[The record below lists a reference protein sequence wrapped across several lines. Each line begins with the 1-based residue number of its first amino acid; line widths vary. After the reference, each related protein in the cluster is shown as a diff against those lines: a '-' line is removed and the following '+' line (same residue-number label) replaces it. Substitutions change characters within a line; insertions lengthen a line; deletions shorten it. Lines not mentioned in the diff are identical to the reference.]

1 MKICTI
7 VGNRPQFIKEA
18 PVSLQLAKCGIK
30 EVLIH
35 TGQHYDANMSDVFF
49 DNLELPK
56 PDYHFSIIHRLH
68 GAMTGEILTKIE
80 EVLIKEQPDYAIIYG
95 DTNSTLAGALAAVK
109 LHIPVMHI
117 EAGVRIYDITAPEE
131 VNRVLASH
139 ITTIHCCCTQHNV
152 DNLKREGITKNV
164 YLTGDVML
172 DAFKLFSEKAKQ
184 TSNIIG
190 QLDLEGVPYVLM
202 TFHRPE
208 NIDSKEGCLQLIKLI
223 KQIPYKIVFPIHP
236 RTKNSFT
243 RHGLMERLKTLSHL
257 IILDPIPYLDT
268 INLINNCAF
277 VVTDSGGLQREAFFV
292 KKYCYFFYFDGC
304 WPELEE
310 IGWQTRYNLSEN
322 LFDFSKI
329 TGNDYFNNPFGDG
342 NESENIVWLLK
353 NGKNMSYNY
362 GTF

>member
-1 MKICTI
+1 M
-7 VGNRPQFIKEA
+7 
-18 PVSLQLAKCGIK
+18 SLQLAKCGIK

-68 GAMTGEILTKIE
+68 GAMTGEILAKIE
-80 EVLIKEQPDYAIIYG
+80 EVLVKEQPDYAIIYG

-109 LHIPVMHI
+109 LHIPVVHI
-117 EAGVRIYDITAPEE
+117 EAGVRIYDLTAPEE

-139 ITTIHCCCTQHNV
+139 IATIHCCCTQHNV

-172 DAFKLFSEKAKQ
+172 DAFKLFSEKAKRDSS
-184 TSNIIG
+184 TIEKLG
-190 QLDLEGVPYVLM
+190 LKDMPYVLM

-208 NIDSKEGCLQLIKLI
+208 NIDSKEGCSHLIKLMG
-223 KQIPYKIVFPIHP
+223 QIPHKIVFPMHP
-236 RTKNSFT
+236 RTKNSFV
-243 RHGLMERLKTLSHL
+243 RHGLWEHLESLSNL
-257 IILDPIPYLDT
+257 ILLEPISYLDT

-277 VVTDSGGLQREAFFV
+277 VVTDSGGLQREAFFA

-322 LFDFSKI
+322 LFDFSKTI
-329 TGNDYFNNPFGDG
+329 GNNHFHNPFGDG
-342 NESENIVWLLK
+342 KASERIVQLLK
-353 NGKNMSYNY
+353 DFEK
-362 GTF
+362 

>member
-1 MKICTI
+1 MKVCTI

-80 EVLIKEQPDYAIIYG
+80 EVLVKEQPDYAIIYG

-184 TSNIIG
+184 SSNIISRLSLKG
-190 QLDLEGVPYVLM
+190 NSYILM

-223 KQIPYKIVFPIHP
+223 KQVPYKIIFPIHP
-236 RTKNSFT
+236 RTKNSFVK
-243 RHGLMERLKTLSHL
+243 HGLWTQIENVSKLTLL
-257 IILDPIPYLDT
+257 EPISYLET
-268 INLINNCAF
+268 INLINNCVF
-277 VVTDSGGLQREAFFV
+277 VVTDSGGLQREAFFAG
-292 KKYCYFFYFDGC
+292 KYCYFFYFDGC

-310 IGWQTRYNLSEN
+310 IGWQTRYNLSKN
-322 LFDFSKI
+322 LFDFSKK
-329 TGNDYFNNPFGDG
+329 TGEIYTINPFGEG
-342 NESENIVWLLK
+342 NASEKIIRLLAGLK
-353 NGKNMSYNY
+353 K
-362 GTF
+362 

>member
-18 PVSLQLAKCGIK
+18 PVSLQLAKYGIK

-56 PDYHFSIIHRLH
+56 PDYHFSIIHRSH

-80 EVLIKEQPDYAIIYG
+80 EVLVKENPEWVLIYG

-139 ITTIHCCCTQHNV
+139 VTTIHCCCTQHNV
-152 DNLKREGITKNV
+152 DNLKKEGITKNV

-172 DAFKLFSEKAKQ
+172 DAFKLFSKKAKQ
-184 TSNIIG
+184 SSNVIDK
-190 QLDLEGVPYVLM
+190 LDLRKSPYILM

-223 KQIPYKIVFPIHP
+223 KQVPYKVIFPIHP
-236 RTKNSFT
+236 RTKNSFVK
-243 RHGLMERLKTLSHL
+243 HGLWTQIENVSKLTLL
-257 IILDPIPYLDT
+257 EPISYLET
-268 INLINNCAF
+268 INLINNCVF
-277 VVTDSGGLQREAFFV
+277 VVTDSGGLQREAFFA

-310 IGWQTRYNLSEN
+310 IGWQARYNLSEN
-322 LFDFSKI
+322 KFDFSKTI
-329 TGNDYFNNPFGDG
+329 GDNYRNNPFGDG
-342 NESENIVWLLK
+342 NASENIVRLLTNLK
-353 NGKNMSYNY
+353 K
-362 GTF
+362 

>member
-1 MKICTI
+1 MMKVCTI

-18 PVSLQLAKCGIK
+18 PISFQLSKSGVR

-35 TGQHYDANMSDVFF
+35 TGQHYDANMSDIFF

-56 PDYHFSIIHRLH
+56 PDYHFSIAHRSH

-80 EVLIKEQPDYAIIYG
+80 DVLTREQPDWVIIYG

-117 EAGVRIYDITAPEE
+117 EAGVRIYDLTAPEE
-131 VNRVLASH
+131 ANRVLASH

-164 YLTGDVML
+164 FLTGDVML
-172 DAFKLFSEKAKQ
+172 DAFRIFSRKATQ
-184 TSNIIG
+184 ESNITNR
-190 QLDLEGVPYVLM
+190 LDLKGMPYVLM

-208 NIDSKEGCLQLIKLI
+208 NIDSKDGCLQLMKLI
-223 KQIPYKIVFPIHP
+223 KQIPYKVVFPIHP
-236 RTKNSFT
+236 RTKNSFVK
-243 RHGLMERLKTLSHL
+243 HGLSAQLGSLLNLTL
-257 IILDPIPYLDT
+257 LDPVSYLDT
-268 INLINNCAF
+268 INLINNSAF
-277 VVTDSGGLQREAFFV
+277 VVTDSGGLQREAFFA
-292 KKYCYFFYFDGC
+292 KKYCYFFYFDDC

-322 LFDFSKI
+322 LFDFSKT
-329 TGNDYFNNPFGDG
+329 TGDYYRSNPFGDG
-342 NESENIVWLLK
+342 NASGHIVKLLERFK
-353 NGKNMSYNY
+353 G
-362 GTF
+362 